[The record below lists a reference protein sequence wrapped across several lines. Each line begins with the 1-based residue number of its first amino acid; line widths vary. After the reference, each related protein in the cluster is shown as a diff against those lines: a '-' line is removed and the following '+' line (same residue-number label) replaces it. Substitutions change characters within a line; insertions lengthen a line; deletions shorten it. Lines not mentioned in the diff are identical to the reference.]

1 MAVPSQL
8 PSTPDLGGV
17 LSESKRIINA
27 HSRHFLALTVLFLL
41 PLSFSVTVTP
51 TIHQALISR
60 HGQSLLRHRTPSSPP
75 LSTTT
80 ALQIAVLYALWLSL
94 LSLCA
99 TAAITFS
106 VFHGFYGRPVKLI
119 SAIKSLSNSFLPLLV
134 TAASI
139 DLAILGL
146 CSAFWLLLFVV
157 SGTLRRLGFQVLS
170 SSPLYIAFATVCLVA
185 LMLLSA
191 YLLVN
196 WVLAGVVSVVEKS
209 WGIDPLRRSSNLT
222 KGMRRLSLSLFVF
235 FGAFVGVLIWISSG
249 SSLGLNGSGSNGW
262 KSVGFVVQIVVTS
275 ALISL
280 LLLHGLAATTVL
292 YVYCKAVQ
300 GELAAEIAEE
310 EFAWEYIGLPF
321 DADKVP
327 HVVSVIR
334 P

>member
-1 MAVPSQL
+1 
-8 PSTPDLGGV
+8 
-17 LSESKRIINA
+17 
-27 HSRHFLALTVLFLL
+27 
-41 PLSFSVTVTP
+41 
-51 TIHQALISR
+51 
-60 HGQSLLRHRTPSSPP
+60 
-75 LSTTT
+75 
-80 ALQIAVLYALWLSL
+80 
-94 LSLCA
+94 
-99 TAAITFS
+99 
-106 VFHGFYGRPVKLI
+106 
-119 SAIKSLSNSFLPLLV
+119 
-134 TAASI
+134 
-139 DLAILGL
+139 
-146 CSAFWLLLFVV
+146 
-157 SGTLRRLGFQVLS
+157 
-170 SSPLYIAFATVCLVA
+170 
-185 LMLLSA
+185 MLLSA